1 MKFNKGD
8 IITNGK
14 IEYTVKDI
22 QKNALGDLVYILYNE
37 NISKFKYDDNINPHL
52 PDGSIRWMCE
62 QVDKEFYKLNS
73 IKDEQNITVE
83 EMQAEIEKMIP
94 TSEQILEA
102 IDSKMFKLKNI
113 INENI
118 YRDITPEYNKGYNDA
133 IDDICNHIE
142 DGDLW
147 DYIKTDQLSDFE
159 ILKGIDFDNMKED
172 LQKMK
177 KE

>member
-37 NISKFKYDDNINPHL
+37 NISKFKYDANIDSHL

-73 IKDEQNITVE
+73 MKDDSTMTIE
-83 EMQAEIEKMIP
+83 EMQEEINKMIP
-94 TSEQILEA
+94 TPEQVLEA
-102 IDSKMFKLKNI
+102 IDKKLNI
-113 INENI
+113 IKKT
-118 YRDITPEYNKGYNDA
+118 DPITKFNKEFISGYNKA
-133 IDDICNHIE
+133 IDDICNRIE

-147 DYIKTDQLSDFE
+147 DYIKTNQLSDFE
-159 ILKGIDFDNMKED
+159 ILKDIDFDNMKED
-172 LQKMK
+172 KKKKK
-177 KE
+177 KECI